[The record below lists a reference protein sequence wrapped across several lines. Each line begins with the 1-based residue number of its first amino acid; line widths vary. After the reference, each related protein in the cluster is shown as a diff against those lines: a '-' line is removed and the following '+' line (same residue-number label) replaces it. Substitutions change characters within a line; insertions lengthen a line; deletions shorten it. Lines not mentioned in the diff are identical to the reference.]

1 VGMLKNV
8 VHGFV
13 FMYSSGLPS
22 GDSWRVPAVVFI
34 ILFAFALIM
43 WIHTAQSDMAR
54 INYCQSQYNS
64 LQSRYYSLQSQ
75 YNTLSSNY
83 TTLKNQYII
92 LKNNLTTLTFSLG
105 NLWNT
110 LNSLGQYNIEDD
122 TLKAGYYSVVWVV
135 VPSGFTGTIHITMSS
150 TSPLYLYVFNLNE
163 FIDWVRSAGSP
174 SSYIYYQSGNYI
186 DYTLSEGPG
195 LYFIVI
201 YNPSNG
207 DVTYSLTVTTTY
219 TLISS

>member
-1 VGMLKNV
+1 ML
-8 VHGFV
+8 
-13 FMYSSGLPS
+13 MYSSNPYPS
-22 GDSWRVPAVVFI
+22 NPPNRNPWRILAIVFI
-34 ILFAFALIM
+34 ILFALALAM
-43 WIHTAQSDMAR
+43 WIYTTQSDMAR
-54 INYCQSQYNS
+54 IDYCQSQYNS

-110 LNSLGQYNIEDD
+110 LNSLGQGNIENV
-122 TLKAGYYSVVWVV
+122 TLEPGYYGYVDVV
-135 VPSGFTGTIHITMSS
+135 VPSGFTGTIHITMFS

-163 FIDWVRSAGSP
+163 FIDWVQSAGSP
-174 SSYIYYQSGNYI
+174 SSYIYYQNGNYI
-186 DYTLSEGPG
+186 DYTLSEGTG

-201 YNPSNG
+201 YNPTNS
-207 DVTYSLTVTTTY
+207 DVLYSLTVTTTY
-219 TLISS
+219 GAS

>member
-1 VGMLKNV
+1 MLKNV

-13 FMYSSGLPS
+13 FMYSSGLPG

-122 TLKAGYYSVVWVV
+122 TLKAGYYSVAWVV

-150 TSPLYLYVFNLNE
+150 TGPLHLYVFNNI
-163 FIDWVRSAGSP
+163 IDFAQWTQGS
-174 SSYIYYQSGNYI
+174 SYSYIYYQSGDYI
-186 DYTLSEGPG
+186 DYTLSEGTG
-195 LYFIVI
+195 LYFIVV

-219 TLISS
+219 TGG

>member
-1 VGMLKNV
+1 MLKNV

-13 FMYSSGLPS
+13 FMYSSLPS

-110 LNSLGQYNIEDD
+110 LNSLGQYNIEGD
-122 TLKAGYYSVVWVV
+122 TLKAGYYSVAWVV

-150 TSPLYLYVFNLNE
+150 TSPLHLYVFNNI
-163 FIDWVRSAGSP
+163 IDFAQWTQGS
-174 SSYIYYQSGNYI
+174 SYSYIYYQNGNYI

-195 LYFIVI
+195 LYFIVV

-219 TLISS
+219 AGD

>member
-1 VGMLKNV
+1 MLKNV

-13 FMYSSGLPS
+13 FMYSSLPS

-54 INYCQSQYNS
+54 INYCQSQYN
-64 LQSRYYSLQSQ
+64 
-75 YNTLSSNY
+75 TLSSNY

-110 LNSLGQYNIEDD
+110 LNSLGQGNIENV
-122 TLKAGYYSVVWVV
+122 TLEPGYYGYVDVV
-135 VPSGFTGTIHITMSS
+135 VPSGFTGTIHITMFS

-163 FIDWVRSAGSP
+163 FIDWVQSAGSP
-174 SSYIYYQSGNYI
+174 SSYIYYQNGNYI
-186 DYTLSEGPG
+186 DYTLSEGTG

-201 YNPSNG
+201 YNPTNS
-207 DVTYSLTVTTTY
+207 DVLYSLTVTTTY
-219 TLISS
+219 GAS

>member
-1 VGMLKNV
+1 
-8 VHGFV
+8 
-13 FMYSSGLPS
+13 MYSSGLPS
-22 GDSWRVPAVVFI
+22 GDSWRVPAIVFI

-54 INYCQSQYNS
+54 INYC
-64 LQSRYYSLQSQ
+64 QSQ

-150 TSPLYLYVFNLNE
+150 TSPLHLYVFNNI
-163 FIDWVRSAGSP
+163 IDFAQWMQGS
-174 SSYIYYQSGNYI
+174 SYSYIYYQSGNYI

-219 TLISS
+219 AGG

>member
-1 VGMLKNV
+1 
-8 VHGFV
+8 
-13 FMYSSGLPS
+13 MYSSGLPS

-54 INYCQSQYNS
+54 INYCQSQYN
-64 LQSRYYSLQSQ
+64 
-75 YNTLSSNY
+75 TLSSNY
-83 TTLKNQYII
+83 TALNHS
-92 LKNNLTTLTFSLG
+92 FE
-105 NLWNT
+105 NLWST

-122 TLKAGYYSVVWVV
+122 TLKAGYYSVTWVV

-150 TSPLYLYVFNLNE
+150 TSPLHLYVFNNI
-163 FIDWVRSAGSP
+163 IDFAQWTQGS
-174 SSYIYYQSGNYI
+174 SYSYIYYQNGNYI

-219 TLISS
+219 TGG

>member
-1 VGMLKNV
+1 MVDAGMLKNV

-54 INYCQSQYNS
+54 INYCQSQYN
-64 LQSRYYSLQSQ
+64 
-75 YNTLSSNY
+75 TLSSNY
-83 TTLKNQYII
+83 TALNHS
-92 LKNNLTTLTFSLG
+92 FE
-105 NLWNT
+105 NLWSA
-110 LNSLGQYNIEDD
+110 LNSLGQGNLEDV
-122 TLKAGYYSVVWVV
+122 TLEPGYYGYVGVV

-219 TLISS
+219 TGG

>member
-1 VGMLKNV
+1 LKTLSSNYTTLKNQ
-8 VHGFV
+8 
-13 FMYSSGLPS
+13 Y
-22 GDSWRVPAVVFI
+22 I
-34 ILFAFALIM
+34 ILKNNLTT

-54 INYCQSQYNS
+54 INYC
-64 LQSRYYSLQSQ
+64 QSQ

-122 TLKAGYYSVVWVV
+122 TLKAGYYSVAWVV

-150 TSPLYLYVFNLNE
+150 TSPLHLYVFNNI
-163 FIDWVRSAGSP
+163 IDFAQWTQGS
-174 SSYIYYQSGNYI
+174 SYSYIYYQNGNYI

-195 LYFIVI
+195 LYFIVV

-219 TLISS
+219 TGG